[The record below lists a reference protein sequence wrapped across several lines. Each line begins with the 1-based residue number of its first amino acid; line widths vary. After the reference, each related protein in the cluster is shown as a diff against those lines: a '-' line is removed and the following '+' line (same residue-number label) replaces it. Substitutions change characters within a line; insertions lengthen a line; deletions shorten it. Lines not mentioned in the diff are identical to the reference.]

1 MSQSVLLNSVDHKD
15 LRVIAGRGAAWGD
28 DVMFSLTFP
37 QEFRQVQAHYP
48 IVFRAT
54 SDATGYEALALFGFE
69 TGENLFLDSRESLG
83 WDAHYIPLNI
93 ERRPFLIGRHGD
105 ELNIHIDPEH
115 PRLSRTEGEELF
127 LPYGGTSP
135 YLERIQSVL
144 LTLHQGLQAMPAF
157 VAALREHALLE
168 SFVADIELGDGSQ
181 HRLTG
186 FYTINEERLQA
197 LSGAALEALQRAGH
211 LEAIYMAIASLS
223 NFRDL
228 IARRERRVGR
238 HAA

>member
-1 MSQSVLLNSVDHKD
+1 MNQSVLLHSLEHKD
-15 LRVIAGRGAAWGD
+15 LRVIAERGAAWGD

-54 SDATGYEALALFGFE
+54 GDAAGYEALALFGFE
-69 TGENLFLDSRESLG
+69 SGENLFLGPQG
-83 WDAHYIPLNI
+83 WDAHYVPLNI

-105 ELNIHIDPEH
+105 ELNIHIDVNH
-115 PRLSRTEGEELF
+115 PRVSRTEGQELF

-135 YLERIQSVL
+135 YLERIHSVL

-157 VAALREHALLE
+157 VDALVEHALLE
-168 SFVADIELGDGSQ
+168 SFVADIELNDGSQ
-181 HRLTG
+181 HRLMG

-197 LSGAALEALQRAGH
+197 LPGAALERLSRAGH
-211 LEAIYMAIASLS
+211 LEAIYMAVASLA

-228 IARRERRVGR
+228 IARRERRESR